1 MDPRRFA
8 IRFSPR
14 LRWLFVLAG
23 LGPRHTLVELRGEAL
38 VVRMGWA
45 FRAVL
50 PVRDISRASR
60 ERDVWWAIGVHTN
73 FSGTWL
79 VNGSATG
86 IVNIV
91 LSEPVRGRSA
101 GVAVTVRT
109 LGLGLEDPEGFL
121 ALVGAR
127 V

>member
-1 MDPRRFA
+1 M
-8 IRFSPR
+8 
-14 LRWLFVLAG
+14 
-23 LGPRHTLVELRGEAL
+23 
-38 VVRMGWA
+38 
-45 FRAVL
+45 
-50 PVRDISRASR
+50 
-60 ERDVWWAIGVHTN
+60 
-73 FSGTWL
+73 
-79 VNGSATG
+79 NGSATG

-91 LSEPVRGRSA
+91 MSEPVRGRSA

>member
-1 MDPRRFA
+1 MDERRFA

-14 LRWLFVLAG
+14 LRWLFVLVG
-23 LGPRHTLVELRGEAL
+23 LGPRHTLVERRGEAL

-45 FRAVL
+45 FGAVV
-50 PVRDISRASR
+50 PVRDIARASR

-73 FSGTWL
+73 FSGNWL

-86 IVNIV
+86 IVNLV
-91 LSEPVRGRSA
+91 LREPVRGRSA
-101 GVAVTVRT
+101 GVAVTIRAI
-109 LGLGLEDPEGFL
+109 GLGLEDPEGFL
-121 ALVGAR
+121 ASVGAR